1 MKSSEKRKMQVQ
13 LELPDSV
20 NVDAND
26 VKEAVMAVLYSTG
39 KLSAHQACHIL
50 AIARRTFEDML
61 PRYGFST
68 LVDSDENLDIEL
80 GV

>member
-1 MKSSEKRKMQVQ
+1 MQVQ

-20 NVDAND
+20 NVDSHY

-39 KLSAHQACHIL
+39 KLSAYQACQIL
-50 AIARRTFEDML
+50 AVSRRTFEEML
-61 PRYGFST
+61 PRYGFSV

-80 GV
+80 DV

>member
-1 MKSSEKRKMQVQ
+1 MQVQ

-20 NVDAND
+20 NVDPGY
-26 VKEAVMAVLYSTG
+26 VKEALMAVLYSTG
-39 KLSAHQACHIL
+39 KLSVYQACQIL
-50 AIARRTFEDML
+50 DVSRRTFEEML
-61 PRYGFST
+61 PRYGFSA